1 MSLSLASLNLKDVGA
16 GLSAWLS
23 QGPGSTAVSA
33 GAGAAVASGAA
44 SLSNTIRADLFKA
57 GKKLGVGA
65 GLLSPLAEGAAT
77 ESSKSSAATFAKLT
91 GGLSLPVIIGG
102 AVGLIAL
109 FFWWKPWRK

>member
-77 ESSKSSAATFAKLT
+77 ESSKSTSAIFTKLT
-91 GGLSLPVIIGG
+91 GGLSLPLIIGG
-102 AVGLIAL
+102 SIGFLVLL
-109 FFWWKPWRK
+109 FWWRPWRK